1 MKFFYKKIIFNLF
14 TVKLDI
20 FFYNGTFE
28 KKNSNKISKRSIGL
42 FTRDYGRY
50 LKENNNYNTRLIKED
65 YILFIDMGYPIPY
78 DNFFSEEKPVT
89 SLRSII
95 MLF

>member
-1 MKFFYKKIIFNLF
+1 MEL
-14 TVKLDI
+14 L
-20 FFYNGTFE
+20 

-78 DNFFSEEKPVT
+78 DNFLVRKTCHFTREV
-89 SLRSII
+89 
-95 MLF
+95 